1 MRIAAVQMEPKLG
14 EIEHNCEVMVAFAG
28 EAADAGARLV
38 LFPECALQG
47 YVFEGAEQAASA
59 AVSRDHD
66 AVRTLADLATRR
78 GVALVFGFA
87 ERRERRERRERS
99 FSNSVLVALPGGD
112 HTLYR
117 KTHLPMLGL
126 DRWAVRGDELGP
138 LFTFEGIRFGILV
151 CYDLRYPE
159 AARVLALAGAD
170 ALLLPTNWPAGYEAT
185 ADHAARTR
193 AWENG
198 VWLVA
203 ANRTGLEDDTRFI
216 GRSLAVAPS
225 GSLVASADGSAETM
239 LLVEIDA
246 ASARTKTLQGHG
258 GEQFDFFAARRPDLY
273 GPLAGDPAR

>member
-14 EIEHNCEVMVAFAG
+14 EIERNCEAMVAFAG
-28 EAADAGARLV
+28 EAADAGARLI

-59 AVSRDHD
+59 AVSCDHD
-66 AVRTLADLATRR
+66 VVRTLADLATRR

-87 ERRERRERRERS
+87 ERRKRS
-99 FSNSVLVALPGGD
+99 FSNSVLVALPGGGQ
-112 HTLYR
+112 TIYR

-138 LFTFEGIRFGILV
+138 LFGFEGIRFGILI

-216 GRSLAVAPS
+216 GRSLAVAPT
-225 GSLVASADGSAETM
+225 GSLVATADGTGETT

-246 ASARTKTLQGHG
+246 ARARTKTLPGHG

-273 GPLAGDPAR
+273 GPLAADDPAA